1 MDEIDEDVGSPAD
14 DVGDEIDGESG
25 VDFDVEDRG
34 HDELDLDLTSKSKF
48 LQQWWLWN

>member
-34 HDELDLDLTSKSKF
+34 QDELDLDLTSKSKF
-48 LQQWWLWN
+48 LLQ